1 MDHYFSEHPESPAVS
16 RTLPFTLPS
25 GPVTVSS
32 SSGVFSPDSLDRG
45 TAVLL
50 DHAPPPTGSNLLDLG
65 CGWGPLA
72 LTMADLNP
80 SATVWAIDVNERARE
95 LCRSNAQALG
105 KTGITVVAPEG
116 VPEDTPIDVIWS
128 NPPIRIGK
136 TALHELLSSWLPRL
150 APGGQ
155 AWLVVAKHLG
165 APSLLTWLT
174 SSLGEGFDA
183 ERVGRDKGF
192 WVIRVTKT

>member
-16 RTLPFTLPS
+16 RTLPFALPS
-25 GPVTVSS
+25 GTVTVSS

-50 DHAPPPTGSNLLDLG
+50 DHVAPPTGSNLLDLG